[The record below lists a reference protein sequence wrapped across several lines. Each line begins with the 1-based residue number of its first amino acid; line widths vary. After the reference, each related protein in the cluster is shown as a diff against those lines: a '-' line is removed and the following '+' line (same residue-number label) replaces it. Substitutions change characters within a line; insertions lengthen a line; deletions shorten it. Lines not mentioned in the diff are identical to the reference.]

1 MSVAF
6 AALPAHS
13 APAPAN
19 SVIASFLIGFSLL
32 VAALWLK
39 DLPPHL
45 FPRKPTRKSKQ
56 AGTTQRRV
64 PLSARSLLRPIWN
77 SARPGSVT
85 FSPLGYFQGEEH
97 EGTFVDYDRHRPDAW
112 NRRICPIPKR
122 AAEIQFTSRGAK
134 PDQFEFV
141 GAVDVLVDL
150 FFAEFDA
157 LRPERPIDAFR
168 GSEIADHDRPVGA

>member
-45 FPRKPTRKSKQ
+45 FPRKPRRKSKE

-64 PLSARSLLRPIWN
+64 PLSARRLPRPIWN
-77 SARPGSVT
+77 SAGRTIRPNDENSLVR
-85 FSPLGYFQGEEH
+85 FAPSE
-97 EGTFVDYDRHRPDAW
+97 
-112 NRRICPIPKR
+112 R
-122 AAEIQFTSRGAK
+122 AMTPRA
-134 PDQFEFV
+134 
-141 GAVDVLVDL
+141 
-150 FFAEFDA
+150 
-157 LRPERPIDAFR
+157 
-168 GSEIADHDRPVGA
+168 

>member
-45 FPRKPTRKSKQ
+45 FPRKPKRKSKE

-64 PLSARSLLRPIWN
+64 PLSARSLLRAPFGTAQDTHDHRRDRLTAWRRQPALSTSIVPAVRPNDEN
-77 SARPGSVT
+77 SLVRFAPSERAVT
-85 FSPLGYFQGEEH
+85 P
-97 EGTFVDYDRHRPDAW
+97 
-112 NRRICPIPKR
+112 R
-122 AAEIQFTSRGAK
+122 A
-134 PDQFEFV
+134 
-141 GAVDVLVDL
+141 
-150 FFAEFDA
+150 
-157 LRPERPIDAFR
+157 
-168 GSEIADHDRPVGA
+168 

>member
-45 FPRKPTRKSKQ
+45 FPRKPKRKSKQ

-77 SARPGSVT
+77 RAGYARSSKRSTDGMEAAAS
-85 FSPLGYFQGEEH
+85 FIY
-97 EGTFVDYDRHRPDAW
+97 RHRP
-112 NRRICPIPKR
+112 
-122 AAEIQFTSRGAK
+122 S
-134 PDQFEFV
+134 
-141 GAVDVLVDL
+141 
-150 FFAEFDA
+150 
-157 LRPERPIDAFR
+157 
-168 GSEIADHDRPVGA
+168 GS